1 MPRAQAGRIGQ
12 AMTEVLGFLSIILGP
27 LMALMYQAIPSY
39 ALTMIIFTIL
49 IRVVSLPLAI
59 KQQKSMAKMSV
70 YTPMLNE
77 IQQKYKNNPEKQ
89 NEELMKFQQ
98 EYGYNPMAGCLPML
112 LNMLILFAIIQVV
125 YHPVRYILGIP
136 TDAINAACT
145 ALGISTSNVT
155 LAETQLITAI
165 KAGTD
170 VATGLTAEQ
179 IGLIQGF
186 NTTFLGMDV
195 CTTAGFTLSP
205 LLIFPILATITV
217 FASNIIVT
225 RMNGQQ
231 AATQGSM
238 KIMLWV
244 MNLMFA
250 WFCFTA
256 PIGFSLYYTTSNI
269 CMILQSVL
277 TNKVYSPER
286 FKAEYEAEL
295 AAKKAAKKAKK
306 EVVVVEEGQEVTK
319 QVNEAELNRLRLE
332 RARALDAEKY
342 KDERTRPLTEAE
354 RAELEAQSKSKKKK
368 GGK

>member
-1 MPRAQAGRIGQ
+1 
-12 AMTEVLGFLSIILGP
+12 MTEILGFLSIILGP

-49 IRVVSLPLAI
+49 IRIVSLPLAI

-70 YTPMLNE
+70 YTPMINE

-98 EYGYNPMAGCLPML
+98 EYGYNPMAGCLPMV

-136 TDAINAACT
+136 ADAISAACT
-145 ALGISTSNVT
+145 ALGINASNVT

-179 IGLIQGF
+179 LGLIQGF
-186 NTTFLGMDV
+186 NTSFLGMDV
-195 CTTAGFTLSP
+195 CTTAGFALSP

-225 RMNGQQ
+225 RMSGQQ

-238 KIMLWV
+238 KVMLWV

-286 FKAEYEAEL
+286 FKKEYEAEL
-295 AAKKAAKKAKK
+295 AAKKAARKAKK

-354 RAELEAQSKSKKKK
+354 RAELEAQSQAKKKKK
-368 GGK
+368 GGE